1 MISTSFEAIGSPKT
15 IFNVR
20 LLPRIALR
28 GHFDEDQSVNA
39 LLAAT

>member
-1 MISTSFEAIGSPKT
+1 MISTSFAAIGSPKT
-15 IFNVR
+15 IFNALV
-20 LLPRIALR
+20 LQCIALR